1 MKKFI
6 KNILGHQNIMKKRLE
21 KNIKET
27 TNKDINLED
36 ELDLDKLLCRILNES
51 EESLLIRQ
59 NLKDYDDKYIKEKV
73 EEIISD
79 LNTASKEGRVFILK
93 SVKARNYERIKL
105 ILESKGFYV
114 SLYGKNFPLGKEE
127 SIWTMSVYVF

>member
-21 KNIKET
+21 KNFKET
-27 TNKDINLED
+27 TNKDIDLSD
-36 ELDLDKLLCRILNES
+36 EPDLDKLLFRILKES
-51 EESLLIRQ
+51 EESSLIRQ

-79 LNTASKEGRVFILK
+79 LTIASEEGRSFILK
-93 SVKARNYERIKL
+93 NIKPRTYESIKL
-105 ILESKGFYV
+105 ILENKGFNISIYTK
-114 SLYGKNFPLGKEE
+114 SFPFGSEE
-127 SIWTMSVYVF
+127 SIWTINVSI

>member
-21 KNIKET
+21 KNFKDN
-27 TNKDINLED
+27 TNKDIDLSVEP
-36 ELDLDKLLCRILNES
+36 DLDKLLFRILKES
-51 EESLLIRQ
+51 EESSLIRQ

-79 LNTASKEGRVFILK
+79 LTIASEEGRSFILK
-93 SVKARNYERIKL
+93 NIKPRTYESIKL
-105 ILESKGFYV
+105 ILENKGFNISIYTK
-114 SLYGKNFPLGKEE
+114 SFPFGSEE
-127 SIWTMSVYVF
+127 SIWTINVSI

>member
-21 KNIKET
+21 KNFKET
-27 TNKDINLED
+27 TNKDIDLSVEP
-36 ELDLDKLLCRILNES
+36 DLDKLLFKILKES
-51 EESLLIRQ
+51 EESSLIRQ

-79 LNTASKEGRVFILK
+79 LTTASEEGRRFILK
-93 SVKARNYERIKL
+93 SVKARNYESIKL
-105 ILESKGFYV
+105 ILENKGFNISIYTK
-114 SLYGKNFPLGKEE
+114 SFPFGSEE
-127 SIWTMSVYVF
+127 SIWTINVSI

>member
-21 KNIKET
+21 KNFKDN
-27 TNKDINLED
+27 TNKDIDLKD
-36 ELDLDKLLCRILNES
+36 EPDLDKLLFKILKES
-51 EESLLIRQ
+51 EESSLIRQ

-79 LNTASKEGRVFILK
+79 LTTASEEGRSFILK
-93 SVKARNYERIKL
+93 NIKPRTYESIKL
-105 ILESKGFYV
+105 ILENKGFNISIYTK
-114 SLYGKNFPLGKEE
+114 SFPFGSEE
-127 SIWTMSVYVF
+127 SIWTINVSI

>member
-21 KNIKET
+21 KNFKDN
-27 TNKDINLED
+27 TNKDIDLSVEP
-36 ELDLDKLLCRILNES
+36 DLDKLLFRILKES
-51 EESLLIRQ
+51 EESSLIRQ

-79 LNTASKEGRVFILK
+79 LTTASEEGRSFILK
-93 SVKARNYERIKL
+93 NIKPRTYESIKL
-105 ILESKGFYV
+105 ILENKGFNISIYTK
-114 SLYGKNFPLGKEE
+114 SFPFGSEE
-127 SIWTMSVYVF
+127 SIWTINVSI

>member
-21 KNIKET
+21 KNFKET
-27 TNKDINLED
+27 TNKDIDLKD
-36 ELDLDKLLCRILNES
+36 EPDLDKLLFRILKES
-51 EESLLIRQ
+51 EESSLIRQ

-79 LNTASKEGRVFILK
+79 LTIASEEGRSFILK
-93 SVKARNYERIKL
+93 NIKPRTYESIKL
-105 ILESKGFYV
+105 ILENKGFNISIYTK
-114 SLYGKNFPLGKEE
+114 SFPFGSEE
-127 SIWTMSVYVF
+127 SIWTINVSI

>member
-21 KNIKET
+21 KNFKDNT
-27 TNKDINLED
+27 SKDIDLNVEP
-36 ELDLDKLLCRILNES
+36 DLDKLLFRILKES
-51 EESLLIRQ
+51 EESSLIRQ

-79 LNTASKEGRVFILK
+79 LTIASEEGRSFILK
-93 SVKARNYERIKL
+93 NIKPRTYESIKL
-105 ILESKGFYV
+105 ILENKGFNISIYTK
-114 SLYGKNFPLGKEE
+114 SFPFGSEE
-127 SIWTMSVYVF
+127 SIWTINVSI

>member
-6 KNILGHQNIMKKRLE
+6 KNILRHQNIMKKRLE
-21 KNIKET
+21 KNFKET
-27 TNKDINLED
+27 TNKDIDLSD
-36 ELDLDKLLCRILNES
+36 EPDLDKLLCIILNES
-51 EESLLIRQ
+51 DESSLIRQ

-79 LNTASKEGRVFILK
+79 LTTASEEGRRFIFK
-93 SVKARNYERIKL
+93 SVKARNYESIKN

-114 SLYGKNFPLGKEE
+114 SLCGKNFPVGEEE
-127 SIWTMSVYVF
+127 SLWTMTVYAI

>member
-21 KNIKET
+21 KNFKET
-27 TNKDINLED
+27 TNKDIDLKD
-36 ELDLDKLLCRILNES
+36 EPDLDKLLFKILKES
-51 EESLLIRQ
+51 EESSLIRQ

-79 LNTASKEGRVFILK
+79 LTTASEEGRSFILK
-93 SVKARNYERIKL
+93 NIKPRTYESIKL
-105 ILESKGFYV
+105 ILENKGFNISIYTK
-114 SLYGKNFPLGKEE
+114 SFPFGSEE
-127 SIWTMSVYVF
+127 SIWTINVSI